1 MMSTTIT
8 SPVTGRLTGAPSR
21 IPAGV
26 AFYLLASIV
35 TFFLAAS
42 AAPTPLY
49 AVYQARWDFSPI
61 TTTIV
66 FGVYAVA
73 VLAALLTVGSLSDHI
88 GRKPVLVTAI
98 VLQAVSMLVFAAASG
113 VPELFAGRI
122 IQGLATGGALGAV
135 GAGML
140 DIDRTKGTVINAV
153 APLTGT
159 ATGGILAGLL
169 VQYLPAP
176 AHLVYLV
183 LFVVF
188 LVQLVGVVLMAET
201 GVARPGAWAS
211 LRPTVG
217 VPAPAVRSVLV
228 AIPVLVAVWALGGFF
243 ASLGP
248 VLAQQVV
255 GSKSILL
262 GGVTLFVLAGTG
274 GLAVALLRNTTA
286 HVVMMT
292 SIVSLI
298 VGVGV
303 TLLAVGAHSTVL
315 FFIGTIVAG
324 AGFGTGFQ
332 GAIRTVVPFAAAH
345 ERAGV
350 LAVLYVVSYLALG
363 LPAVVA
369 GFLVVHNGG
378 IVTTAR
384 EYGIAVIIL
393 AALALPAVLRGTRHT
408 AVTSLTDR

>member
-1 MMSTTIT
+1 MSTMTT
-8 SPVTGRLTGAPSR
+8 LPAPRRLDAAPSR
-21 IPAGV
+21 LPNGV

-49 AVYQARWDFSPI
+49 AVYQARWGFSPI

-66 FGVYAVA
+66 FGVYALA
-73 VLAALLTVGSLSDHI
+73 VLLALLTVGSLSDHI
-88 GRKPVLVTAI
+88 GRRPVLVVAI
-98 VLQAVSMLVFAAASG
+98 ALQAISMLVFATATG
-113 VPELFAGRI
+113 VTELIVARV
-122 IQGLATGGALGAV
+122 IQGLATGAAVGAV

-140 DIDRTKGTVINAV
+140 DLNKTKGTIVNAV

-169 VQYLPAP
+169 VQFLPAP

-188 LVQLVGVVLMAET
+188 LVQAVGVVLMAET
-201 GVARPGAWAS
+201 GVTRPGALAS

-217 VPAPAVRSVLV
+217 VPAPAVRAVLV
-228 AIPVLVAVWALGGFF
+228 AIPVLVAVWGLGGFF

-248 VLAQQVV
+248 VLAQQVI

-262 GGVTLFVLAGTG
+262 GGFTLFVLAGTG
-274 GLAVALLRNTTA
+274 GLAVALLRNALPRT
-286 HVVMMT
+286 VMIT
-292 SIVSLI
+292 SIATLVA
-298 VGVGV
+298 GVAI
-303 TLLAVGAHSTVL
+303 TLAAVDSHSAVL
-315 FFIGTIVAG
+315 FFLGAIVAG
-324 AGFGTGFQ
+324 VGFGSGFQ
-332 GAIRTVVPFAAAH
+332 GAIRTVVPFAQAH

-369 GFLVVHNGG
+369 GFLVVHNGS

-384 EYGIAVIIL
+384 EYGIAVIVL
-393 AALALPAVLRGTRHT
+393 AALALPGLLLPSRNR
-408 AVTSLTDR
+408 